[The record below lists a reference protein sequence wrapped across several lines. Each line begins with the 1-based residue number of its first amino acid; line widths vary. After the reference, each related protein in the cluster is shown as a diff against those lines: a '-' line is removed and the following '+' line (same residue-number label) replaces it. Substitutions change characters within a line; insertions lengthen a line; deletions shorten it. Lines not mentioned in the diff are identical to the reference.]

1 MGISVCRA
9 AAQGAALFSISPWS
23 GTLWPLLIQAGSS
36 AVLPGASRKGP
47 SAPPCSARFLPF
59 LAPVLHHARE
69 AGPCY
74 LQRPILTFLLLCL
87 CSASFQ
93 PWPPLLCSLC
103 RLSPEPFLPPV
114 SCPGQRRRCKA
125 LWRGTVRA
133 RVAHPHLPP
142 QRQQRS
148 RLSVPGEL
156 AITKAYRM
164 AFPVPYTFHF
174 LWRQPCATYFPAP
187 SSRPCSR

>member
-9 AAQGAALFSISPWS
+9 AAQGAALFFNFA
-23 GTLWPLLIQAGSS
+23 LFRH
-36 AVLPGASRKGP
+36 AVTPPHPSRQLRRAPRGKQKKAS
-47 SAPPCSARFLPF
+47 SAPPCSARYLPF

-69 AGPCY
+69 AGPFY
-74 LQRPILTFLLLCL
+74 LRRPILTFLLLCL

-103 RLSPEPFLPPV
+103 RLSPEPFPPPV
-114 SCPGQRRRCKA
+114 TCPGQRRRCKA
-125 LWRGTVRA
+125 LWSGTVRA

-142 QRQQRS
+142 QQRS